1 MEVSNLN
8 KKNDTRLTSS
18 EITSLWVQYIRE
30 TMAICISKYVLA
42 TVKDPEVHSLF
53 GFCLELSQK
62 HLKVLK
68 KILNAENFPL
78 PKGFTDKDVNLEA
91 PPLFTDVLW
100 LHYIHTMTIHGLSG
114 HSMSFSS
121 SIRKDIR
128 DLYYQCN
135 MDAMDVYNR
144 SIDIL
149 LSKGLYERDPYFSM
163 PQGVEYITELGY
175 AMDIL
180 RKKRSLNSMEAG
192 NIYTDLKKSIS
203 AKSIILGFQQVAQD
217 KKIRKFMD
225 DGLNLVNKHIGLFS
239 SLLHEGGL
247 HTPPLLDREV
257 TNSKIAPFSDKLMLF
272 HAGFMFNLAMIY
284 YSVTM
289 SVSMRIDVVGHCEA
303 SILRDLK
310 LTTSWGNIM
319 IERGWIEKPPE
330 ASDRKELP
338 NN

>member
-1 MEVSNLN
+1 MEVRNLN

-18 EITSLWVQYIRE
+18 EITSLWVQYSRE

-42 TVKDPEVHSLF
+42 TAKDFEVRSLF
-53 GFCLELSQK
+53 EFCLELSQK

-180 RKKRSLNSMEAG
+180 GKKRSLNSMEAG

-203 AKSIILGFQQVAQD
+203 AKSILLGFQQVAQD
-217 KKIRKFMD
+217 KKY
-225 DGLNLVNKHIGLFS
+225 V
-239 SLLHEGGL
+239 SLWMM
-247 HTPPLLDREV
+247 V
-257 TNSKIAPFSDKLMLF
+257 
-272 HAGFMFNLAMIY
+272 
-284 YSVTM
+284 
-289 SVSMRIDVVGHCEA
+289 
-303 SILRDLK
+303 
-310 LTTSWGNIM
+310 
-319 IERGWIEKPPE
+319 
-330 ASDRKELP
+330 
-338 NN
+338 